1 MALIASAK
9 GFEAI
14 PTWAWSL
21 GYWLCYL
28 NSTLN
33 PACYAACNKVFND
46 IHANLIKS
54 EFRLS
59 KKLSKIF

>member
-1 MALIASAK
+1 MALYASAN
-9 GFEAI
+9 GFDAI

-33 PACYAACNKVFND
+33 PACYAACNKVLND
-46 IHANLIKS
+46 APIKIISNLDFQKN
-54 EFRLS
+54 F
-59 KKLSKIF
+59 

>member
-33 PACYAACNKVFND
+33 PACYAACNKVFT
-46 IHANLIKS
+46 IC
-54 EFRLS
+54 
-59 KKLSKIF
+59 KKVVVKMSF